1 MRLRCI
7 KEKGRKLRIIRKI
20 LKACGKLD
28 IYRTDKR
35 QMLVNMRPGD
45 SKVLGNKGVNLKI
58 FGLKH
63 EDTIEIN
70 GIIYSF
76 DIGNR
81 LMYDVPHNFRTPLS
95 LEEYLLKDL
104 ESQKCSVCK
113 GEGYIKKKRLVG
125 DDENPDIEYY
135 NVICEKCRGKGYK

>member
-1 MRLRCI
+1 MEL
-7 KEKGRKLRIIRKI
+7 KIIRKI
-20 LKACGKLD
+20 QKACGKLD
-28 IYRTDKR
+28 IYRTDRR
-35 QMLVNMRPGD
+35 QMLINIRSDD
-45 SKVLGNKGVNLKI
+45 SKLLGNKGINLKI

-70 GIIYSF
+70 GIIYRF
-76 DIGNR
+76 DRGNR
-81 LMYDVPHNFRTPLS
+81 LMNYVPHNFRIPLT
-95 LEEYLLKDL
+95 LEEYLLKEL

-113 GEGYIKKKRLVG
+113 GKGYIKKKRLVG